1 LSSFSLS
8 LTCSVFALVAIHQA
22 PETRSCKD
30 AAAAPAWI
38 TRVSFDAER
47 AAQIV
52 ATPKSRFAGYV
63 YLAVRPLSF
72 A

>member
-1 LSSFSLS
+1 MQDGDRR
-8 LTCSVFALVAIHQA
+8 TAKNTKIV
-22 PETRSCKD
+22 
-30 AAAAPAWI
+30 
-38 TRVSFDAER
+38 FDAER

-52 ATPKSRFAGYV
+52 ATPKSSFAGYV

>member
-1 LSSFSLS
+1 M
-8 LTCSVFALVAIHQA
+8 Q
-22 PETRSCKD
+22 D

-38 TRVSFDAER
+38 TKVSHDAER

-63 YLAVRPLSF
+63 Y
-72 A
+72 